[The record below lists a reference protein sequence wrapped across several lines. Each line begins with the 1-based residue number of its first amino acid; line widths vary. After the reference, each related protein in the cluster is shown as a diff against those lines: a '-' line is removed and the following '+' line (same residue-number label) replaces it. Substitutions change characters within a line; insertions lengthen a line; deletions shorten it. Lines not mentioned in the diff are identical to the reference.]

1 MSIIR
6 DILPVEFKAEMKTLL
21 GDEYSDFI
29 SSYDENKTNSIRI
42 NTLKIAVDEFKK
54 LSLFNIDYSYGS
66 DDSIGWSDEGYYV
79 SEDENPG
86 KCYLHDAGAYYIQ
99 EPSAMSVVGNTEIKE
114 GEKILDLC
122 AAPGGKSTYILSKLN
137 GTGILFSNEINTT
150 RIKAL
155 GENLERFGAI
165 NSIITNSSSKEL
177 LKFFKGYFDKVF
189 IDAPCSGQGMFRKD
203 EYAIKD
209 WSVQKVDECV
219 EIQKYLIRDGYE
231 MLKPNGILIYSTCT
245 FTRRE
250 NEDIVDDF
258 IRESGA
264 EILAMDRIWPHK
276 DRGEGHFCARLM
288 KSVKLDDAS
297 DKVTNGYLQASRL
310 KNRKKGSKNG
320 KCQNQY
326 ENISKNDEKLFLDF
340 LNQSI
345 GADSSFFR
353 ILGNGKIVKKN
364 TLLYFYPKEFD
375 DVPELEAVKIL
386 RAGLQLG
393 ELKKNRF
400 EPSHSLAMALK
411 TGDVKNFES
420 FSHDGEEIKKFISGE
435 SIESGKSRGW
445 VLIAVNDVSI
455 GWCKESGGVL
465 KNKYPKGL
473 RKIIK

>member
-1 MSIIR
+1 MSIIKE
-6 DILPVEFKAEMKTLL
+6 ILPVEFKAEMKTLL

-79 SEDENPG
+79 SEDEVPG

-99 EPSAMSVVGNTEIKE
+99 EPSAMSVVGSTAIKE
-114 GEKILDLC
+114 GERILDLC
-122 AAPGGKSTYILSKLN
+122 DAPGGKSTYILSKLN
-137 GTGILFSNEINTT
+137 GTGVLISNEINTT

-165 NSIITNSSSKEL
+165 NSIITNSNSKEL

-209 WSVQKVDECV
+209 WSAQKVDECV

-231 MLKPNGILIYSTCT
+231 MLKPKGILIYSTCT
-245 FTRRE
+245 FTKRE
-250 NEDIVDDF
+250 NEDIIDDF

-264 EILAMDRIWPHK
+264 ELLSMDRIWPHK
-276 DRGEGHFCARLM
+276 DRGEGHFCARLI
-288 KSVKLDDAS
+288 KCDELDGVSKD
-297 DKVTNGYLQASRL
+297 TNGYLHDSKL
-310 KNRKKGSKNG
+310 KKNKKGSKNG
-320 KCQNQY
+320 KNQNQC
-326 ENISKNDEKLFLDF
+326 ENISKNEEKLFLDF
-340 LNQSI
+340 INQSI
-345 GADSSFFR
+345 RRDSSFSK
-353 ILGNGKIVKKN
+353 ILDNGRIVKKN

-375 DVPELEAVKIL
+375 DIPELEAVKTL

-420 FSHDGEEIKKFISGE
+420 FSYDGEEIKKFISGE